1 MKRISIC
8 LVAVLIVSALVIAL
22 NVHVAPLGW
31 GWHQP
36 YDTVS
41 GIAVRGYD
49 PVAYH
54 LQAMAQLG
62 SPSISWTWQ
71 GAEWHFS
78 SIENM
83 GLFQADPQRYA
94 PRVGGHCTIAVS
106 VGTTASADPKV
117 WHIRD
122 QKLYMFFDEGPKA
135 EFLAFS
141 DAEVA
146 AVEKSWA
153 AALGD

>member
-1 MKRISIC
+1 MAARQ
-8 LVAVLIVSALVIAL
+8 
-22 NVHVAPLGW
+22 GW
-31 GWHQP
+31 I
-36 YDTVS
+36 D
-41 GIAVRGYD
+41 
-49 PVAYH
+49 H

-83 GLFQADPQRYA
+83 GLFQADSQRYA
-94 PRVGGHCTIAVS
+94 PRVGGHCTSAVS

-122 QKLYMFFDEGPKA
+122 QKLYMFFDEGPTA